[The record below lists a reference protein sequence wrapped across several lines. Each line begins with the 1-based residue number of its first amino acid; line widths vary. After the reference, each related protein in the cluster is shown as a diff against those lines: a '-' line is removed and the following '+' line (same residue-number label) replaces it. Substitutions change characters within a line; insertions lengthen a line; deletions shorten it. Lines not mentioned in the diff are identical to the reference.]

1 MTLAGRREH
10 CADHLTGDPGT
21 RHTCLSNS
29 EIPTVPPL
37 GQKLWLVAQWA
48 EVSEMLGML
57 GDMVTVSEAVLA
69 TLTCVWNITALM
81 KLPAQSSP
89 LYESHLLPSA
99 PIREVGSWSSH
110 RLSNFL
116 KDSN

>member
-1 MTLAGRREH
+1 MEEFEDWCG
-10 CADHLTGDPGT
+10 
-21 RHTCLSNS
+21 
-29 EIPTVPPL
+29 
-37 GQKLWLVAQWA
+37 
-48 EVSEMLGML
+48 GM

-110 RLSNFL
+110 RLL
-116 KDSN
+116 QD